1 MIELDMQYFYLS
13 NLRITRSCHG
23 QKLTVFKIKFEIDYR
38 NRNKLVTILSKI
50 VYGNSPTL
58 CFVVVTQSPNFSMK
72 LNCYRF
78 EGRTAHMP
86 STNQNVS
93 NQTRST
99 LKSFSDVIRGYRK
112 RSMTWNML
120 MPAPVDIQ
128 LLKVNNRNTRTRCA
142 ICSKLKIKTPEGGQW
157 RHPGVFTT
165 NFEHFSQLVLVFF
178 LLLTLNMYL
187 PAGWYL
193 RVLPVKH
200 ESGMKIF

>member
-50 VYGNSPTL
+50 VYRNSPTL

-112 RSMTWNML
+112 RSMT
-120 MPAPVDIQ
+120 
-128 LLKVNNRNTRTRCA
+128 
-142 ICSKLKIKTPEGGQW
+142 
-157 RHPGVFTT
+157 
-165 NFEHFSQLVLVFF
+165 
-178 LLLTLNMYL
+178 
-187 PAGWYL
+187 
-193 RVLPVKH
+193 
-200 ESGMKIF
+200 